1 MLNCSETIFLKVLS
15 SVLLSCGIV
24 FNFMYYME
32 EANFCNKVTVI
43 LKCFCFGISHKDYY
57 FSCHCTTDNN
67 YPSVNST
74 VITGVF
80 ASSTEK
86 NKDDS
91 RYAILERK
99 RKISSTCFSF
109 G

>member
-74 VITGVF
+74 VITLPVPQKKTRMIHVMQ
-80 ASSTEK
+80 SSKEK
-86 NKDDS
+86 GKSVQLVSLLDKD
-91 RYAILERK
+91 
-99 RKISSTCFSF
+99 
-109 G
+109 